1 MRKPF
6 LDNLRYSIVLLVI
19 VYHAFYFF
27 NNVGVITNVVIPG
40 IPAMDTL
47 LYVLYPWFMVAMF
60 LISGICARYSLE
72 KKTGKQYL
80 KSRARRQ
87 LLPSI
92 ALMFLIG
99 WINSWVTA
107 QYTDI
112 FAGSGDLIPMPIK
125 LMIYVLSGTGELWF
139 LHELFLADVVLVLI
153 RKFDKKDRLWKL
165 GGKANFLVICLLVFA
180 LWGSAQVLNFPIIE
194 IYRNGIYIFAFLIG
208 YFVFSHDHVQEM
220 LGKKAPMLLAAA
232 GVLAVV
238 YTVTAF
244 GENYSNMAH
253 LKEFLTNAYAWFG
266 TLAVLGAGKRWMDKE
281 TAFTRYMAPRS
292 FGFYVLHYQPMVVCA
307 WFLDQVLHLPVW
319 CMYPLVIAAAA
330 VVLPPLV
337 AVIKKIPV
345 LRTLMLGE

>member
-27 NNVGVITNVVIPG
+27 NTVGVITNVVIPG

-47 LYVLYPWFMVAMF
+47 LYVLYPWFMVALF

-87 LLPSI
+87 LLPSL

-125 LMIYVLSGTGELWF
+125 LMIYVLSGTGALWF

-153 RKFDKKDRLWKL
+153 RKLDKKDRLWKL

-208 YFVFSHDHVQEM
+208 YFVFSHDHIQEM

-232 GVLAVV
+232 GILAVV

>member
-72 KKTGKQYL
+72 KKTDKQYL

-125 LMIYVLSGTGELWF
+125 LMIYVLSGTGALWF

-153 RKFDKKDRLWKL
+153 RKLDKKDRLWKL

-208 YFVFSHDHVQEM
+208 YFVFSHDHIQEM
-220 LGKKAPMLLAAA
+220 LGKKAPVLLAAA
-232 GVLAVV
+232 GILAVV

>member
-47 LYVLYPWFMVAMF
+47 LYVLYPWFMVALF

-107 QYTDI
+107 RYTDI

-125 LMIYVLSGTGELWF
+125 LMIYVLSGTGALWF

-153 RKFDKKDRLWKL
+153 RKLDKKDRLWRL

-232 GVLAVV
+232 GILAVA